1 MINSAL
7 LLHMEV
13 VSEGEEEEEEV
24 KEKEE
29 IQTQLKDDLAFGN
42 KLIILGGDLLL
53 ARACRELAH
62 LYVPKVCALVF
73 LFYHHILLFV
83 LIFLY
88 ISLLNYHLSMCP
100 VDTVRSAVSCFGHNS
115 LHYVSV

>member
-13 VSEGEEEEEEV
+13 VSEGEEEEEV
-24 KEKEE
+24 KEKE

-73 LFYHHILLFV
+73 LFSYHHILLFV

-100 VDTVRSAVSCFGHNS
+100 VDTVCSAASCFWS
-115 LHYVSV
+115 Q

>member
-13 VSEGEEEEEEV
+13 VSEGEEEEEV
-24 KEKEE
+24 KEKE
-29 IQTQLKDDLAFGN
+29 IQTKLKDDLAFGN

-73 LFYHHILLFV
+73 LFYHHILLSV

-100 VDTVRSAVSCFGHNS
+100 VDTACSAGSCFWS
-115 LHYVSV
+115 Q

>member
-13 VSEGEEEEEEV
+13 VSEGEEEEV
-24 KEKEE
+24 KEKEVK
-29 IQTQLKDDLAFGN
+29 TQLKDDLAFGN

-62 LYVPKVCALVF
+62 LYVPKVCALMF
-73 LFYHHILLFV
+73 LFSYHHILLSV
-83 LIFLY
+83 LLLLY
-88 ISLLNYHLSMCP
+88 ISLLNYHLSISMRP
-100 VDTVRSAVSCFGHNS
+100 MDTVH
-115 LHYVSV
+115 

>member
-13 VSEGEEEEEEV
+13 VSEGEEEEEV
-24 KEKEE
+24 KEKE

-83 LIFLY
+83 LIFRY
-88 ISLLNYHLSMCP
+88 ISLLNYIPSFY
-100 VDTVRSAVSCFGHNS
+100 VSCGHS
-115 LHYVSV
+115 TLSSVMFLVTIVYIM

>member
-13 VSEGEEEEEEV
+13 VSEGEEEEV
-24 KEKEE
+24 KEKEVK
-29 IQTQLKDDLAFGN
+29 TQLKDDLAFGN

-73 LFYHHILLFV
+73 LFSYHHILLSV
-83 LIFLY
+83 LLLLY
-88 ISLLNYHLSMCP
+88 ISLLNYHLSISMRP
-100 VDTVRSAVSCFGHNS
+100 VDTVH
-115 LHYVSV
+115 